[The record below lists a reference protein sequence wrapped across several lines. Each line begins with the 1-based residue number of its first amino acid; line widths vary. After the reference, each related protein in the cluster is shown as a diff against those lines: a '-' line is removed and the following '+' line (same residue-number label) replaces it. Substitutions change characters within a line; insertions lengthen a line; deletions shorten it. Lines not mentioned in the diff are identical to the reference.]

1 MLFLEFFYPEPRDGD
16 GECDNDADDGYSD
29 DIRNPQNVEF
39 DKNPFLMSI
48 FPSDGPARA
57 V

>member
-16 GECDNDADDGYSD
+16 GECDNDADDGYGD